1 MVTHHL
7 PHPRSIHPKYRGSG
21 LNRFFLH
28 DVSPIVENAGA
39 ALWVH
44 GHTHSSFD
52 YMAGETRVVC
62 NPFGY
67 AANCPGEPNREF
79 DGTLTV
85 EVAEKSWLT
94 RPDPV
99 YTEGTMTHF
108 L

>member
-1 MVTHHL
+1 M
-7 PHPRSIHPKYRGSG
+7 
-21 LNRFFLH
+21 
-28 DVSPIVENAGA
+28 SPIVENAGA